1 MTVLFCRNVL
11 RYCIGKRNRSGNCCF
26 TFSFYKGGPTLVLI
40 SSCEKEPRESTIKAI
55 FQLLWV
61 GPGKLPLFLSSI
73 VNSDEQLGPQFI
85 AIDRQFSYK
94 KNWPNRGDINIILW
108 LLVIVLLN
116 DVWTKVSILFVHSLL
131 KEKKISNKLQS
142 CLKDVDVDLISS
154 LPRTLLICFGASD
167 MQLQSSHILT
177 TCDLLLAIAQVTVK
191 CPN

>member
-26 TFSFYKGGPTLVLI
+26 TVSFYKGGSTLVLI
-40 SSCEKEPRESTIKAI
+40 SPCQKEPRESTIKAI

-61 GPGKLPLFLSSI
+61 GPGKLPLFLSS
-73 VNSDEQLGPQFI
+73 VGNSDEQLGPQFI

-131 KEKKISNKLQS
+131 KEKKISNKLHS

-177 TCDLLLAIAQVTVK
+177 TCDLLLAVAQVTVK